1 MRSLTIA
8 GLLLAAIVIAP
19 AAEPPVPAPQ
29 GYVTDLA
36 GIVPPAARA
45 RMISRIEALKARTGA
60 EIAVVTVRSTAPYD
74 DFTYAMRVFDAW
86 KPGRRRED
94 TGAVVLLAIDDR
106 KLRVVTGYGLEG
118 ILPDGLVGEIQDREM
133 IPSLR
138 AGRPDEALERGVE
151 AIAQRI
157 ETGGVGSPTP
167 SDGGGATPTVGGA
180 ARPAALRPAR
190 AIRQPASAPCRLRRR
205 HGAASTLALDR
216 RAGRVRWRIS
226 RRMERGRRRL
236 RRIRRR
242 HVRRRWRR
250 TQLVGDGMRKT
261 LVAILML
268 TALSGCGYNQMVS
281 MREGIESAW
290 AQVENQLQR
299 RNDLIP
305 NLVEVTK
312 GYAAHEK
319 GVFDGIANAR
329 ARMLS
334 AGSRDDKIEA
344 SNQLTAALGR
354 LIALREAYP
363 DLKANQQFARLSDE
377 LAGTENRIAVER
389 MRYNEQVKDYN
400 AYIKR
405 FPQLVYAAAL
415 GFSPVKYFD
424 APPEAQQVPKVDF
437 GTQGAPAPTTP

>member
-1 MRSLTIA
+1 
-8 GLLLAAIVIAP
+8 
-19 AAEPPVPAPQ
+19 
-29 GYVTDLA
+29 
-36 GIVPPAARA
+36 
-45 RMISRIEALKARTGA
+45 
-60 EIAVVTVRSTAPYD
+60 
-74 DFTYAMRVFDAW
+74 
-86 KPGRRRED
+86 
-94 TGAVVLLAIDDR
+94 
-106 KLRVVTGYGLEG
+106 
-118 ILPDGLVGEIQDREM
+118 
-133 IPSLR
+133 
-138 AGRPDEALERGVE
+138 
-151 AIAQRI
+151 
-157 ETGGVGSPTP
+157 
-167 SDGGGATPTVGGA
+167 
-180 ARPAALRPAR
+180 
-190 AIRQPASAPCRLRRR
+190 
-205 HGAASTLALDR
+205 
-216 RAGRVRWRIS
+216 
-226 RRMERGRRRL
+226 
-236 RRIRRR
+236 
-242 HVRRRWRR
+242 
-250 TQLVGDGMRKT
+250 MRKT

-363 DLKANQQFARLSDE
+363 DLKANQQFAKLSDE
-377 LAGTENRIAVER
+377 LAGTENRLAVER

-415 GFSPVKYFD
+415 GFSPVKYFA